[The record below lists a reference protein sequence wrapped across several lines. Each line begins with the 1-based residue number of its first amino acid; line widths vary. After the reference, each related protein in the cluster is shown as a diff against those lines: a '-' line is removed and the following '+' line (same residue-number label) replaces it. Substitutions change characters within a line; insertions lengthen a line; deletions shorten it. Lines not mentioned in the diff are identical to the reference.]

1 MFRLLGLQFSW
12 LERLPNRLYIFIVVH
27 CSIMRNLKELTN
39 EELIKTYKEHK
50 CSLKSI
56 EKDFGLGKNAA
67 GRLFNKRNIDYNKIK
82 EEEKVENLRN
92 IINIRKYVN
101 NVGIQFPLSR
111 VIKKNFVVYLVPQ
124 LIII

>member
-67 GRLFNKRNIDYNKIK
+67 GRLSTITLSKLSFFNRNFW
-82 EEEKVENLRN
+82 
-92 IINIRKYVN
+92 
-101 NVGIQFPLSR
+101 QF
-111 VIKKNFVVYLVPQ
+111 K
-124 LIII
+124 